1 MSDSKVLHR
10 VIRRLA
16 GLAVWSFFTEL
27 HVIGEENVPR
37 DGPIIVYVLG
47 FLSGR
52 GHWAGIWYGRDTVP
66 GGKKAPFDWMEIY
79 CGWNSVRWMSS

>member
-1 MSDSKVLHR
+1 MADSKVLHR

-37 DGPIIVYVLG
+37 DGPIIVYVSNLFGGEGSGLG
-47 FLSGR
+47 HVLR
-52 GHWAGIWYGRDTVP
+52 GSKQAGQMHD
-66 GGKKAPFDWMEIY
+66 
-79 CGWNSVRWMSS
+79 